1 MRNTGKFQPIG
12 EFEREETTW
21 QKDIIK
27 RWNVIIIMDVEK
39 VR

>member
-12 EFEREETTW
+12 KFEREETTW

-27 RWNVIIIMDVEK
+27 RWNIIKMDVGK